1 MSEKSMFE
9 KNIEMWERFVNT
21 NMDLM
26 FKSMEKTMEGSK
38 AFQEQVSKAV
48 DRAVDESNT
57 VQDRV
62 SQAVSKTLEGSQS
75 LQEQVAKAVNTAV
88 TTQLELTLTAIKSL
102 ERQVETLSE
111 RVDEFVQSQK
121 EE

>member
-1 MSEKSMFE
+1 MTEKSMFE
-9 KNIEMWERFVNT
+9 KNLEMWEKFVNT
-21 NMDLM
+21 NMELM

-48 DRAVDESNT
+48 DRAVDESKT
-57 VQDRV
+57 MQDRV
-62 SQAVSKTLEGSQS
+62 SQAVSKTLEGSQAI
-75 LQEQVAKAVNTAV
+75 QEHVTKAVNTAISA
-88 TTQLELTLTAIKSL
+88 QLEATLATLKSL

-111 RVDEFVQSQK
+111 KVDEFAQRQK